1 MAERVGFEP
10 TRAFTLPVFKTGA
23 VNRLATSP
31 RENSGTW
38 NVSPAGCIQQPLL
51 CIQHIERQYYI
62 YIEQAR
68 AGADENLARLGANTG
83 TGRCVSAREP

>member
-31 RENSGTW
+31 HNKIRQLERISGRMVPATLAWYPANPENGPET
-38 NVSPAGCIQQPLL
+38 L
-51 CIQHIERQYYI
+51 
-62 YIEQAR
+62 
-68 AGADENLARLGANTG
+68 TG
-83 TGRCVSAREP
+83 FG

>member
-1 MAERVGFEP
+1 MA
-10 TRAFTLPVFKTGA
+10 FKTGA

-38 NVSPAGCIQQPLL
+38 NVSPAGCIQ
-51 CIQHIERQYYI
+51 HIERQYYT

-83 TGRCVSAREP
+83 TGRCVSVREP

>member
-31 RENSGTW
+31 HNNIRR
-38 NVSPAGCIQQPLL
+38 L
-51 CIQHIERQYYI
+51 ERNLGRAY
-62 YIEQAR
+62 QA
-68 AGADENLARLGANTG
+68 
-83 TGRCVSAREP
+83 SI

>member
-31 RENSGTW
+31 WTSEDI
-38 NVSPAGCIQQPLL
+38 A
-51 CIQHIERQYYI
+51 
-62 YIEQAR
+62 AR
-68 AGADENLARLGANTG
+68 NHFPNLAALGFPAVAILAGGTAGSLGA
-83 TGRCVSAREP
+83 